1 LLVFLPK
8 SFYLNDLMAVAYII
22 LMISAYFYNKG
33 YKRAIYF
40 NLIFLVYL
48 VVNIYSPIP
57 KIEYYKEG
65 VVTISYKGEKE
76 IFLLKKGINIEKYKK
91 ISLSNNINKDFNVIN
106 LKGRGKIYRDKNNLI
121 LNYNNKEYL
130 INLSKGK
137 IASNYDI
144 IDCKYSSYSKI
155 ILFNNDVLV
164 FN

>member
-1 LLVFLPK
+1 MK
-8 SFYLNDLMAVAYII
+8 
-22 LMISAYFYNKG
+22 
-33 YKRAIYF
+33 
-40 NLIFLVYL
+40 
-48 VVNIYSPIP
+48 
-57 KIEYYKEG
+57 
-65 VVTISYKGEKE
+65 
-76 IFLLKKGINIEKYKK
+76 KYKK

-106 LKGRGKIYRDKNNLI
+106 LKDRGKIYRDKNNLI

-137 IASNYDI
+137 IVSNYDI